1 VPVEE
6 LHTIAN
12 GLGQRRTGE
21 GRIKWLKVQL
31 KNKVVVGAEMYT
43 SKYYDLNLFQKIKH
57 DQLIYKFQV

>member
-21 GRIKWLKVQL
+21 GCIEWLKVQL
-31 KNKVVVGAEMYT
+31 KNKVVVGAE
-43 SKYYDLNLFQKIKH
+43 
-57 DQLIYKFQV
+57 IYKSKRIINYHI